1 MTANDSP
8 DPIDVE
14 VGARIRIRRKH
25 LSLSQSGL
33 AEALDLTFQQVQK
46 YERGANR
53 VSASMLVKIAKKLD
67 TSVAALVGE
76 TETEKLETGVYQ
88 SLALPGAGDLL
99 EAYSGMAIDR
109 RKAFLDLARHI

>member
-33 AEALDLTFQQVQK
+33 AEALDLN
-46 YERGANR
+46 GN
-53 VSASMLVKIAKKLD
+53 
-67 TSVAALVGE
+67 
-76 TETEKLETGVYQ
+76 
-88 SLALPGAGDLL
+88 
-99 EAYSGMAIDR
+99 
-109 RKAFLDLARHI
+109 RKAGNRSLSKPRITRRG